1 MREVLSNTSPLQYL
15 YQLDLLDLLPTL
27 YGEVLVPSAVVREI
41 EAGRSQG
48 VPLPIVESLSWLRV
62 QDVANAALLPLLP
75 DLGAGE
81 REVLALALE
90 RSDPLVILDDSFAR
104 RFARR
109 LGLSLTGTLG
119 LLLRAKENGRID
131 LVEPLLDR
139 LEDLHFRLDRST
151 RADVLVMAGE

>member
-27 YGEVLVPSAVVREI
+27 YGEVLVPSAVVKEI
-41 EAGRSQG
+41 EAGRSRG
-48 VPLPIVESLSWLRV
+48 VPLPVIESLSWLRIEK
-62 QDVANAALLPLLP
+62 VANTALLPLLP

-119 LLLRAKENGRID
+119 LLLKAKENGRID

-139 LEDLHFRLDRST
+139 LEELRFRLDHRT
-151 RADVLVMAGE
+151 RAHVLSVAGE

>member
-1 MREVLSNTSPLQYL
+1 
-15 YQLDLLDLLPTL
+15 
-27 YGEVLVPSAVVREI
+27 
-41 EAGRSQG
+41 
-48 VPLPIVESLSWLRV
+48 
-62 QDVANAALLPLLP
+62 VANTALLPLLP

-90 RSDPLVILDDSFAR
+90 RSNPLIILDDSFAR
-104 RFARR
+104 QFARR

-119 LLLRAKENGRID
+119 VLLRAKANGRID

-151 RADVLVMAGE
+151 RAKVLAMAGE